1 MLVRRPCKS
10 SVYLS
15 PLAAATAFPRIPG
28 HSIRTHLPPQL
39 PLVRSLHPPWDTH
52 VCYHENQGRGG
63 SDTSGAPGGQQQQRR
78 RQQQQQQQLGI
89 REATKAKA
97 ESDLRDGRARE
108 EEMST
113 GSTLKVAA
121 LWLVLISQ
129 LWLLLVLW
137 NDPMGP
143 ASSAFLKD

>member
-1 MLVRRPCKS
+1 M
-10 SVYLS
+10 
-15 PLAAATAFPRIPG
+15 
-28 HSIRTHLPPQL
+28 QM
-39 PLVRSLHPPWDTH
+39 
-52 VCYHENQGRGG
+52 QGRGG
-63 SDTSGAPGGQQQQRR
+63 SANAFGGDGGSDGQ
-78 RQQQQQQQLGI
+78 RQQQQGQQLGI
-89 REATKAKA
+89 RDARKAKA

-129 LWLLLVLW
+129 LWLLVVLW